1 MLLLIPKY
9 FKIQAA
15 PEMRGYPKQQEIVS
29 IEKSEQSLQRLF
41 ADSQSV
47 CHLPF
52 RYFDLLVDTTDGKG
66 GKMGLQLKTK
76 QERNNDNKTTI

>member
-1 MLLLIPKY
+1 MLITNT
-9 FKIQAA
+9 KILQNSSC
-15 PEMRGYPKQQEIVS
+15 PEMRGYPKQQEIES